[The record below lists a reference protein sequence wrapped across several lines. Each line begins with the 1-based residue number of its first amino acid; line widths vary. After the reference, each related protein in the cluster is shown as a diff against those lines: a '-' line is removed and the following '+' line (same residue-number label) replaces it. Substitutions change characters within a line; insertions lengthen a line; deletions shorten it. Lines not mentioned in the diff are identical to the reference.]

1 MSDNREIQISQDLR
15 NWLIASFP
23 DIPHVSENAKCQ
35 FEFKF
40 GDEEGTSLDFCVI
53 DDGFTIMFEIKYTE
67 DGFAK
72 TKNDKCHKDKFSSI
86 YSDLLIQQ
94 DTLRNDVPQEVF
106 FYDYQLFRNA
116 IRTNDKCYAVFIFPE
131 NNKSCR
137 TQF

>member
-23 DIPHVSENAKCQ
+23 DIPYVSENAKCQ

-53 DDGFTIMFEIKYTE
+53 DDVFTIMFEIKYTE